1 MIRAISVEMRPRTLP
16 SASMMNHFG
25 SMSPCFGKYVRMT
38 LLNTPRK
45 RRDFDLRRTGGAGE
59 NCSVPNVIQRQ
70 PHTFPAEGGETVTL
84 PNRARQGIH
93 SLRHRGDLDAFSA
106 SSCGGVWKANVE
118 CSMLNVRDGPGRRG
132 PTLPFNIP
140 HSTLNI

>member
-1 MIRAISVEMRPRTLP
+1 MIRAISVEIRPRTLP

-25 SMSPCFGKYVRMT
+25 SMSPCLGKYVRMT

-59 NCSVPNVIQRQ
+59 NCSAPNVIQRQ

-84 PNRARQGIH
+84 PNRGRQGIH
-93 SLRHRGDLDAFSA
+93 SPGRGAIAIWFQRLATAAF
-106 SSCGGVWKANVE
+106 GRQ
-118 CSMLNVRDGPGRRG
+118 MLNGEC
-132 PTLPFNIP
+132 
-140 HSTLNI
+140 

>member
-25 SMSPCFGKYVRMT
+25 SMSPCLGKYVRMT

-59 NCSVPNVIQRQ
+59 NCSAPNVIQRQ

-84 PNRARQGIH
+84 PNRGRQGIH
-93 SLRHRGDLDAFSA
+93 SPAGTASIA
-106 SSCGGVWKANVE
+106 IVSPSSCGGVLDANVE
-118 CSMLNVRDGPGRRG
+118 CGMLNVQC
-132 PTLPFNIP
+132 
-140 HSTLNI
+140 

>member
-1 MIRAISVEMRPRTLP
+1 MIRAISVESRPRTLP

-25 SMSPCFGKYVRMT
+25 SMSPCLGKYVRMT

-59 NCSVPNVIQRQ
+59 NCSAPNVIQRQ

-84 PNRARQGIH
+84 ANRARQGIH
-93 SLRHRGDLDAFSA
+93 SPGGRG
-106 SSCGGVWKANVE
+106 SSTIGFQPNC
-118 CSMLNVRDGPGRRG
+118 
-132 PTLPFNIP
+132 
-140 HSTLNI
+140 